1 MSGTS
6 CGVESCFLPNNG
18 FYIYTRG
25 NEPRV
30 FRGPF
35 FLRVG
40 LKSRRGCKII
50 IRTERLDFSLDFAR
64 ETDTVATLVMSEIQC
79 GWRGNFYLV
88 LHSQILSPL
97 LIYAAFELLILQI
110 WCLYPSLFVAV

>member
-1 MSGTS
+1 M
-6 CGVESCFLPNNG
+6 G
-18 FYIYTRG
+18 FTYIRAG
-25 NEPRV
+25 MNLEFSV
-30 FRGPF
+30 DLF

-40 LKSRRGCKII
+40 LKSRRCCKII
-50 IRTERLDFSLDFAR
+50 IRTERLDFSLGFAR

-97 LIYAAFELLILQI
+97 LMQ
-110 WCLYPSLFVAV
+110 FV